1 MAANSK
7 DPNIQLLVFNGN
19 KKGIR
24 VWTQK
29 FVQHL
34 KALTTAKVGL
44 CKVLPDAFT
53 QQFKD
58 PCGEDQSVHL
68 LWAAVEKRYGES
80 NANTVKTLVGHL
92 ISTANNDFPNMEVLF
107 CDLKSARN
115 TINVHTQ
122 KYLGRDMISEDLIVA
137 LVLGVLPNEYFG
149 AQISLDEK
157 GFNLVDVKA
166 KLIGIFGTKSKK
178 VVMGMGSQSNNIY
191 HGYGQSKGN
200 HAVNFVQSGDKKR
213 KHGNGPTVGND
224 VSVRGQCFY
233 CIGQCFYCIGQYNV
247 GGQPHVKSECP
258 KRKEDFERK
267 EFRSNITQKPNSKR
281 PKVGGTKIP
290 CGIVE
295 YGTGQP
301 TPALNGPNEDHWVQE
316 YVVEDRNDFLD
327 LGSAGDIAVNN
338 ILTVDGM
345 SSSMKQLSVQ
355 LDQKWLRSP
364 PNRQCSLV

>member
-1 MAANSK
+1 DTMAANSK

-19 KKGIR
+19 KKGFR

-44 CKVLPDAFT
+44 WLANQTSRPEPKIKFEDWLSGEPPVVHGANESEQRWYSHYRSEQVQEIRSLLSKVLPDAFT

-58 PCGEDQSVHL
+58 AFGEDQPVHL

-80 NANTVKTLVGHL
+80 NVNTVKTLVGHL
-92 ISTANNDFPNMEVLF
+92 ISTANNDFPNLEVLF

-157 GFNLVDVKA
+157 GFNLVDVEA

-178 VVMGMGSQSNNIY
+178 VIMGMGSQSNSIY
-191 HGYGQSKGN
+191 RGYGQSKGN

-233 CIGQCFYCIGQYNV
+233 CFGQYNV

-258 KRKEDFERK
+258 KRKEDFGRK

-281 PKVGGTKIP
+281 PKLSP
-290 CGIVE
+290 WFRCC
-295 YGTGQP
+295 
-301 TPALNGPNEDHWVQE
+301 
-316 YVVEDRNDFLD
+316 VVRH
-327 LGSAGDIAVNN
+327 
-338 ILTVDGM
+338 
-345 SSSMKQLSVQ
+345 
-355 LDQKWLRSP
+355 P
-364 PNRQCSLV
+364 